1 MKIIIVGGSGYLGNL
16 LINHFKKDK
25 NNEIYIL
32 TRSRIPSIDN
42 VHYLTWNTKTK
53 GDWTTFLEDSDV
65 LINLT
70 GKSVNCRYTE
80 KNKTEIYKSRL
91 ESTQVLC
98 EVVQALKNPPKV
110 FIQSSS
116 ATIYRHSE
124 DKLMREDNGEIGN
137 DFSMDVCQ
145 KWEATFSKYKF
156 TKTKKIITRTSI
168 VLGNN
173 GGAFPLMKR
182 LTKFGLGGK
191 QGNGNQFIS
200 WIHEED
206 YIRAIQF
213 LITQDSGVYNLCV
226 PNPIK
231 NKYFQSE
238 LRKKLHIPF
247 GLNTPEWILKIGAKI
262 IGTETELLLKSRYV
276 YPQNLLEKGFVFK
289 TNKFENYSL

>member
-1 MKIIIVGGSGYLGNL
+1 MKIIIAGGSGYLGNL

-42 VHYLTWNTKTK
+42 VHYLTWNAKNK

-91 ESTQVLC
+91 DSTQVLC

-137 DFSMDVCQ
+137 DFSIDVCK

-182 LTKFGLGGK
+182 LIKFGLGGK

-213 LITQDSGVYNLCV
+213 LITQDSGIYNLCV

-262 IGTETELLLKSRYV
+262 IGTETELLLKSRNI